1 MTTPHT
7 LAEKRMEITGL
18 YSRDSEKLEE
28 ILTQKPKVWME
39 MRKKCET
46 NTETDRAWEASEMGI
61 EEMKLRLRLRRYEK
75 QLSALRSMLDVKSQE
90 ARNII

>member
-28 ILTQKPKVWME
+28 VLAQKPKIWMD
-39 MRKKCET
+39 MRKVNKT
-46 NTETDRAWEASEMGI
+46 NTETDRAWEANEMGI
-61 EEMKLRLRLRRYEK
+61 KEMRLRLRLRRYEK
-75 QLSALRSMLDVKSQE
+75 QLSALRSMLEVKAQE